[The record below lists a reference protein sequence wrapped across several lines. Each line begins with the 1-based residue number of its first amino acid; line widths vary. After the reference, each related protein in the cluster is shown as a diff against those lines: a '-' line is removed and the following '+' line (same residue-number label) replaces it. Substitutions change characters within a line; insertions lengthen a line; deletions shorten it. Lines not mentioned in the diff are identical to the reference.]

1 MRRGGS
7 LIHIENWSD
16 AYGWGKIPKLW
27 LYDGNHGRMLLLSEF
42 NFTQLSF
49 QAMKIYMA
57 ILAFSRYRDH
67 QLRPPGG
74 LHWRTKHHIAY
85 AVTRLYDK
93 QLISFRPGELHC
105 EHQFDCQQI
114 SGAQL
119 WYTLAG
125 TGGRKA
131 GGQKCCCTSKAC
143 PKRRGHCGAGFGVL
157 QVCRSLDTRPFLTLP
172 CKSVTDV

>member
-27 LYDGNHGRMLLLSEF
+27 LYDGNHGRMLLLNEF

-49 QAMKIYMA
+49 HAMKIYMA

-85 AVTRLYDK
+85 AVTRLYDM
-93 QLISFRPGELHC
+93 QLISFRPGEFHC
-105 EHQFDCQQI
+105 EHQFECQQI

-131 GGQKCCCTSKAC
+131 GGQKWYVKGLPQATWPLWCRIWCVTSMPITGYASF
-143 PKRRGHCGAGFGVL
+143 PNP
-157 QVCRSLDTRPFLTLP
+157 TM
-172 CKSVTDV
+172 